1 MTYSSRK
8 LQELYQLLQKIDVA
22 ILGNDWQSK
31 KLLRELRHK
40 VVAEIKEIIRK
51 QENMDMVK

>member
-1 MTYSSRK
+1 MTYGSHK
-8 LQELYQLLQKIDVA
+8 LQQLYQLLQKIDLA

-40 VVAEIKEIIRK
+40 VVEEIKEINHK
-51 QENMDMVK
+51 QKNMNMVK